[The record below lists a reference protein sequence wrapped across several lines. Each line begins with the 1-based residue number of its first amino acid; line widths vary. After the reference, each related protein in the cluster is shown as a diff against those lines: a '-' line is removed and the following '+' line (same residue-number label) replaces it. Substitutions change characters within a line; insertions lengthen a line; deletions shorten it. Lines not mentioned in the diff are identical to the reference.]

1 MKEDLS
7 FGTRCVHAGEEPSPK
22 YRAHT
27 TPIYQT
33 STFLFDSAEQAE
45 AVFSGKEPGYRY
57 VRSPPNTPTHAA
69 FIEKMKSLERG
80 EAGLSFSSGMAAET
94 AVVLSQ
100 LKSGDHLISS
110 SVLYGGTYGLFSSL
124 LPKFGI
130 DVSFVDTTNLEEVKA
145 ALRPNTRMLFLESP
159 ANPTMSVCDIR
170 EIARIARDAG
180 AISVVDNT
188 FASPYFQ
195 RPLEL
200 GADLV
205 VESCTKYIGGHS
217 DLLGGV
223 VVGSGD
229 LIRSMSR
236 PTTLLGVTMGPHEA
250 WLCIRGLKTLHLRM
264 ERHAVNAMAVAQFL
278 ESHPKVEWVSYPGLS
293 SHPQHDIA
301 RKQMSGYSGMLSFE
315 LKGGVEAGRRL
326 INGVELCLL
335 SVSLGS
341 TDTLIQH
348 PASMTHAIVPRDM
361 RLKIGITDGLVRISA
376 GIEDAEDIIADL
388 DQALEKV

>member
-1 MKEDLS
+1 M
-7 FGTRCVHAGEEPSPK
+7 
-22 YRAHT
+22 
-27 TPIYQT
+27 
-33 STFLFDSAEQAE
+33 
-45 AVFSGKEPGYRY
+45 
-57 VRSPPNTPTHAA
+57 
-69 FIEKMKSLERG
+69 
-80 EAGLSFSSGMAAET
+80 
-94 AVVLSQ
+94 
-100 LKSGDHLISS
+100 
-110 SVLYGGTYGLFSSL
+110 
-124 LPKFGI
+124 
-130 DVSFVDTTNLEEVKA
+130 SFVDTTNLEEVKA
-145 ALRPNTRMLFLESP
+145 ALLANTKMLFLESP
-159 ANPTMSVCDIR
+159 ANPTMAVSDIR
-170 EIARIARDAG
+170 EIARIAKDVG
-180 AISVVDNT
+180 AISIVDNT

-223 VVGSGD
+223 VVGSRD
-229 LIRSMSR
+229 LIKSMSR
-236 PTTLLGVTMGPHEA
+236 TTTLLGVTMGPHEA

-264 ERHAVNAMAVAQFL
+264 EKHAANAMAVARFL
-278 ESHPKVEWVSYPGLS
+278 ESHSKVEWVSYPGLP

-315 LKGGVEAGRRL
+315 LKGGVKAGQRF

-388 DQALEKV
+388 DRALEKV

>member
-7 FGTRCVHAGEEPSPK
+7 FGTRCVHAGEGPSPGN
-22 YRAHT
+22 RAHT

-33 STFLFDSAEQAE
+33 ATFLFDSAEQAE

-69 FIEKMKSLERG
+69 FIEKMLSLEGG
-80 EAGLSFSSGMAAET
+80 EAGLSFSSGMAAE
-94 AVVLSQ
+94 ASIVLSQ
-100 LKSGDHLISS
+100 LKGGDHLISS
-110 SVLYGGTYGLFSSL
+110 GVLYGGTYGLFSSL
-124 LPKFGI
+124 LPKLGI
-130 DVSFVDTTNLEEVKA
+130 EVSFVDTTNLEEVKA
-145 ALRPNTRMLFLESP
+145 AFRSGTKMVFLESP
-159 ANPTMSVCDIR
+159 ANPTMSVCDIG
-170 EIARIARDAG
+170 EIARIARDAS

-195 RPLEL
+195 RPLKL

-217 DLLGGV
+217 ELLGGV
-223 VVGSGD
+223 VVGSRD
-229 LIRSMSR
+229 LIKSMSKA
-236 PTTLLGVTMGPHEA
+236 TTLLGVTMGPHEA

-264 ERHAVNAMAVAQFL
+264 ERHAANAMAIARFL
-278 ESHPKVEWVSYPGLS
+278 ESHPLVEWVSYPGLS
-293 SHPQHDIA
+293 SHLQHDIA
-301 RKQMSGYSGMLSFE
+301 RKQMCGYSGMLSFE
-315 LKGGVEAGRRL
+315 LKGGVKAGHKL
-326 INGVELCLL
+326 KDGVELCLL

-348 PASMTHAIVPRDM
+348 PASMTHAVVPREM

-388 DQALEKV
+388 DQALDNV

>member
-1 MKEDLS
+1 MKEELS
-7 FGTRCVHAGEEPSPK
+7 FGTRCVHAGEGPSPGN
-22 YRAHT
+22 RAHT

-33 STFLFDSAEQAE
+33 ATFLFDSAEQAE

-69 FIEKMKSLERG
+69 FIEKMLSLEGG
-80 EAGLSFSSGMAAET
+80 EAGLSFSSGMAAESSI
-94 AVVLSQ
+94 VLSQ
-100 LKSGDHLISS
+100 LKGGDHLISS
-110 SVLYGGTYGLFSSL
+110 GVLYGGTYGLFSSL
-124 LPKFGI
+124 LPKLGI
-130 DVSFVDTTNLEEVKA
+130 EVSFVDTTNLEEVKA
-145 ALRPNTRMLFLESP
+145 AFRSSTKMVFLESP
-159 ANPTMSVCDIR
+159 ANPTMAVSDIG

-195 RPLEL
+195 RPLKL

-223 VVGSGD
+223 VVGSRD
-229 LIRSMSR
+229 LIKSMSKA
-236 PTTLLGVTMGPHEA
+236 TTLLGVTMGPHEA

-264 ERHAVNAMAVAQFL
+264 ERHAANAMAIARFL
-278 ESHPKVEWVSYPGLS
+278 ESHPLVEWVSYPGLS

-315 LKGGVEAGRRL
+315 LKRGVKAGHKL
-326 INGVELCLL
+326 MDGVELCLL

-361 RLKIGITDGLVRISA
+361 RLKIGISDGLVRISA
-376 GIEDAEDIIADL
+376 GIEDAVDIIADL

>member
-1 MKEDLS
+1 MKESLS
-7 FGTRCVHAGEEPSPK
+7 FGTRCVHAGEGPSPE
-22 YRAHT
+22 YRSHT

-33 STFLFDSAEQAE
+33 STFLFDSAEQAD
-45 AVFSGKEPGYRY
+45 AIFSGKEPGYRY

-69 FIEKMKSLERG
+69 FIEKMKSLEGG

-100 LKSGDHLISS
+100 LKKGDRLVSS
-110 SVLYGGTYGLFSSL
+110 RVLYGGTYGLFSSL
-124 LPKFGI
+124 LPKLGI
-130 DVSFVDTTNLEEVKA
+130 EVGFVNTSNLEEVKS
-145 ALRPNTRMLFLESP
+145 ALRANTRMLFLESP
-159 ANPTMSVCDIR
+159 ANPTMAVCDIR
-170 EIARIARDAG
+170 EISGIARDAG
-180 AISVVDNT
+180 AVSVVDNT

-195 RPLEL
+195 RPLDL

-223 VVGSGD
+223 VVGSRD
-229 LIRSMSR
+229 LIKSMSR
-236 PTTLLGVTMGPHEA
+236 ATTLLGVTMGPHEA

-264 ERHAVNAMAVAQFL
+264 ERHAANAMAVARFL
-278 ESHPKVEWVSYPGLS
+278 ESSPLVEWVSYPGLA

-315 LKGGVEAGRRL
+315 LRGGVKAGHRL
-326 INGVELCLL
+326 INGVKLCLL

-348 PASMTHAIVPRDM
+348 PASMTHAIVPREM
-361 RLKIGITDGLVRISA
+361 RQKIGITDGLVRISA

-388 DQALEKV
+388 DQALDKV